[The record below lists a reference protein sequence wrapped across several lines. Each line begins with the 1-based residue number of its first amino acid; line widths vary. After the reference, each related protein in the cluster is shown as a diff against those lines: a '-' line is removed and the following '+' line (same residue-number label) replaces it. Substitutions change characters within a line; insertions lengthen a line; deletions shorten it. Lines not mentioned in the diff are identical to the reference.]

1 MHHIFCG
8 LDLAP
13 LATFPLLTQHNEAVI
28 FSPEQ
33 LAWDLPQ
40 EVKICFAPNLGSFV
54 GSDILA
60 GILAARM
67 HQKQAYSV
75 LVDLGTNG
83 EIAVGNCEKMLC
95 TSTSA
100 GPAFEGAVIS
110 QGMRASTGAIA
121 SLERNSEG
129 ELQAQVI
136 GNTAARGICG
146 SGLIDAMATLVS
158 SGDIEPSGSL
168 SGEREA
174 LPLTSN
180 VALTQRDVRE
190 LQLAKAAIATGVAL
204 LMKQLGISAKEVDSV
219 YIAGGFGSYI
229 NTLNAVKIGLLE
241 FDEGKI
247 VKLGNSALIG
257 AKMLLFDQKGAAE
270 KIAKITSHLSLET
283 DPEFQ
288 DLFCEKL
295 EFTTQ

>member
-13 LATFPLLTQHNEAVI
+13 LATFPFLTPHGESVI
-28 FSPEQ
+28 FSPKQ
-33 LAWDLPQ
+33 LGWSLPDS
-40 EVKICFAPNLGSFV
+40 VKICFKPNLGSFV

-67 HQKQAYSV
+67 HEKSSYSV

-83 EIAVGNCEKMLC
+83 EIAVGNREKILC
-95 TSTSA
+95 SSTSA

-110 QGMRASTGAIA
+110 CGMRASTGAIA
-121 SLERNSEG
+121 SLERSAKG
-129 ELQAQVI
+129 ELQAHVI
-136 GNTAARGICG
+136 GNVAARGICG
-146 SGLIDAMATLVS
+146 SGMIDALATFVNANE
-158 SGDIEPSGSL
+158 IEPSGSI

-174 LPLTSN
+174 LPLVEN

-190 LQLAKAAIATGVAL
+190 LQLAKSAIATGIAL
-204 LMKQLGISAKEVDSV
+204 LMKRLNITAKEVESV

-229 NTLNAVKIGLLE
+229 STRNAVKIGLLE
-241 FDEGKI
+241 FDEGKV

-257 AKMLLFDQKGAAE
+257 AKMLLFDEENAAE
-270 KIAKITSHLSLET
+270 KIKKITSHVSLET
-283 DPEFQ
+283 DAEFQ
-288 DLFCEKL
+288 NLFCEKL
-295 EFTTQ
+295 EFPLN